1 MNSLNPLCKTM
12 RLNELGT
19 LILDIAE
26 KIVWKWGLDVVV
38 HMRSTKVHLNFGVQE
53 DNMTTD
59 SHQRILSGVP
69 IKSNSIQL
77 SIGAGCRKK
86 RK

>member
-1 MNSLNPLCKTM
+1 M

-38 HMRSTKVHLNFGVQE
+38 HMRSTKVNLNFGVQE

-59 SHQRILSGVP
+59 CEYLYIRWISIVP
-69 IKSNSIQL
+69 
-77 SIGAGCRKK
+77 
-86 RK
+86 